1 MKQPQLNVL
10 TLPDMECISYY
21 FIVLFDPDQ
30 IKTYGIVI
38 LEADGNLRLTFMHI
52 KQLTVGNY

>member
-30 IKTYGIVI
+30 IKTYGIVR
-38 LEADGNLRLTFMHI
+38 LEADGNLRLTYI
-52 KQLTVGNY
+52 YLYKTVNSNY